1 VKSAPASSSCRE
13 CTRWCTPVTITPPGP
28 ITAVPISC
36 FRDSELE
43 AGAATVTAMKLGG
56 ERWLERAIARYECAT
71 LTVTV
76 EVAVR
81 LPASETLTQ

>member
-1 VKSAPASSSCRE
+1 MEIA
-13 CTRWCTPVTITPPGP
+13 
-28 ITAVPISC
+28 
-36 FRDSELE
+36 
-43 AGAATVTAMKLGG
+43 G
-56 ERWLERAIARYECAT
+56 ERWLEPRDSARYECAT

>member
-1 VKSAPASSSCRE
+1 
-13 CTRWCTPVTITPPGP
+13 
-28 ITAVPISC
+28 
-36 FRDSELE
+36 
-43 AGAATVTAMKLGG
+43 MKLAG

>member
-1 VKSAPASSSCRE
+1 MSRRGQFSATNR
-13 CTRWCTPVTITPPGP
+13 
-28 ITAVPISC
+28 
-36 FRDSELE
+36 LQ
-43 AGAATVTAMKLGG
+43 
-56 ERWLERAIARYECAT
+56 ERWRAVGASGEKDSDLWARARAMARQAYECAT